1 MGQIKQ
7 LLDFIFEEEMVIYPE
22 DMDLNYEQWLAQR
35 EAEQSAYEELL
46 SDIK

>member
-22 DMDLNYEQWLAQR
+22 DMDLNYEQWLAQK
-35 EAEQSAYEELL
+35 EQEKLAYEELL
-46 SDIK
+46 ADTK

>member
-7 LLDFIFEEEMVIYPE
+7 LLDFIFEEEMVTYPE